1 VGTDHSD
8 GEPPLVDAGAG
19 DCEGQAGGQS
29 GANLLDDQ
37 RPLTRPAFERSKL
50 VSSS

>member
-1 VGTDHSD
+1 MGADHSD
-8 GEPPLVDAGAG
+8 GELPLVDAGAG
-19 DCEGQAGGQS
+19 DREGQAGGQS

-37 RPLTRPAFERSKL
+37 RALMRPFFERRKF

>member
-1 VGTDHSD
+1 VGADHSD
-8 GEPPLVDAGAG
+8 GEAPLVDAGAG
-19 DCEGQAGGQS
+19 DRQGQAGGQS

-37 RPLTRPAFERSKL
+37 RPLVRPLFERRKF